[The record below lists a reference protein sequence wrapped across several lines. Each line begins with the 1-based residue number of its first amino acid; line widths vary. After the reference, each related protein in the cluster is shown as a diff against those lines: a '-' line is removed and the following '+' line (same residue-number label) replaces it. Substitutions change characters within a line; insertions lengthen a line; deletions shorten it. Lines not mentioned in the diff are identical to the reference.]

1 MKKKWQEL
9 SVVAL
14 FCVIIG
20 WWGFLYPEL
29 EKNANT
35 YAIVMEDG
43 TILLSSELREG
54 ELQGCFQADLEELD
68 GSRIKVSSRLW
79 KLLQEFWEEDRSEQ

>member
-9 SVVAL
+9 GVIVL
-14 FCVIIG
+14 CCVTIG
-20 WWGFLYPEL
+20 WLGFLHPEL
-29 EKNANT
+29 ERNANT

-43 TILLSSELREG
+43 TILLSSELAEE
-54 ELQGCFQADLEELD
+54 ELKGYFYADLENVD
-68 GSRIKVSSRLW
+68 RSRIKVSSRMW